1 MQTSAG
7 KLQDNCLEGILEHSW
22 NPGTFTCIVPGISRS
37 RRYPPVSAMSSA
49 NEVPSVREQPSKW
62 SKEKIEADMYTVAWF
77 CVTEDEW
84 KAASDILDWWYEAP
98 KRLNGDTYY
107 TYGSIKGHHG
117 THYVVMIRP
126 EKPGKAAMMAASAR
140 EPLISNF
147 PRLQH
152 AFVVGISGGL
162 CTVDSGKGLH
172 KGDVVVAHAV
182 NGNPAVIQYDLR
194 DAKGLSDF
202 LLRDVSDKTARH
214 LQSCFNTWYG
224 EYNKR
229 NERILDSLAKS
240 CESSRIPDFDD
251 DSLFRPE
258 DEHRGTVG
266 DCAEC
271 RKRYRTKY
279 RPRKKE
285 VGTAS
290 LLKVHRGLVLTG
302 DTLIRSAEAKAELMG
317 RHPHAL
323 CVDMESAVLM
333 EGWHPLIIRGIS
345 DYADSHYNW
354 NWVKYASAVAA
365 AVAKGVIEMLY
376 TRDQQMFP
384 RHRGSVDRPPA
395 GEHRQL
401 RLCYCHMDLRRY
413 SDTIK
418 AGTSD
423 ANATCVSL
431 QQNRDDERA
440 EADEPIHGQSGTH
453 MSSLQGIHQVSDLLR
468 TPLSDDRVPPPPAA
482 LAEAM
487 IPATSRSFQE
497 ALPQHRPV
505 GEPRT
510 QPDPD
515 THRDSSAP
523 PEDST
528 TITVPDSQRAVS
540 KPPSVE
546 LLRLSQIEKWLPH
559 AVDLI
564 DSGVNVKAKDKDGNT
579 PLHHSVK
586 HGDTALTQKLLDVE
600 PSLASEEN
608 LEGET
613 PLHLCA
619 QFPTRE
625 SLAHARLL
633 LSGLERRR
641 SYCVPNIKDALGRTA
656 LDYAM
661 EDRPTMPRKEMVQ
674 LLLDGGAIWPSS
686 GSRHAVY
693 TDIAMRNRFTGNQ
706 TSTPKMQS
714 KVNTEMYS
722 KPEIQPS
729 SFPARSEV
737 DIAKDS
743 GHVSDTNLGSSS
755 GDAQTVTLLPAEES
769 RSRSRGLSLHKVS
782 LELSRGLYGNKNS
795 TVRLLIDSKLGRYFL
810 DHFDSRGSLANLVCV
825 NAESGL
831 HEASTLG
838 DYIAR
843 TWPTTGKLILG
854 ILEEWIEF
862 ACGQNLDYP
871 FERMLVFC

>member
-22 NPGTFTCIVPGISRS
+22 NPGNFTCIVPETSRS
-37 RRYPPVSAMSSA
+37 RRYPPISAMSSA
-49 NEVPSVREQPSKW
+49 NGVPSNRKQPSKW
-62 SKEKIEADMYTVAWF
+62 NKLKVEANMYTVAWF
-77 CVTEDEW
+77 CVTEEEYE
-84 KAASDILDWWYEAP
+84 AASDILDWWYEAP
-98 KRLNGDTYY
+98 KRLTGDTYY
-107 TYGSIKGHHG
+107 TYGSIEGHHG

-126 EKPGKAAMMAASAR
+126 ERPGKAAMMAASAR

-147 PRLQH
+147 PKLQH

-162 CTVDSGKGLH
+162 CTVDSDKGLH

-194 DAKGLSDF
+194 DAKGHSDF
-202 LLRDVSDKTARH
+202 QLRDVSDKTARH

-240 CESSRIPDFDD
+240 CESSRIPEFDD

-279 RPRKKE
+279 RSRKKE
-285 VGTAS
+285 VGTTS

-354 NWVKYASAVAA
+354 NWVKYASAAAA

-376 TRDQQMFP
+376 IRDQQTFP
-384 RHRGSVDRPPA
+384 RHRRSVDRPPA

-401 RLCYCHMDLRRY
+401 QFCYRHIDLRRH
-413 SDTIK
+413 SDTTK

-423 ANATCVSL
+423 ANATCVPL
-431 QQNRDDERA
+431 QQNRDERA
-440 EADEPIHGQSGTH
+440 EADEPMRGQSGTQV
-453 MSSLQGIHQVSDLLR
+453 SSLQGYHELPDLSR
-468 TPLSDDRVPPPPAA
+468 TPLSDDQVPPPPSA
-482 LAEAM
+482 LADAI

-510 QPDPD
+510 QPDLD

-540 KPPSVE
+540 KPPPVE
-546 LLRLSQIEKWLPH
+546 LLWLSQTEKWLRH
-559 AVDLI
+559 AVKLVN
-564 DSGVNVKAKDKDGNT
+564 SGVNVSARDNGGNT
-579 PLHHSVK
+579 PLHCSVK
-586 HGDTALTQKLLDVE
+586 HSDTRLTRKLLDVE

-608 LEGET
+608 LCGET

-633 LSGLERRR
+633 LDLGVRCSRFD
-641 SYCVPNIKDALGRTA
+641 PNIKDADGQTA
-656 LDYAM
+656 LGYVI
-661 EDRPTMPRKEMVQ
+661 EDSPTRSRKEMVE
-674 LLLDGGAIWPSS
+674 LLLAKGAIWPSS
-686 GSRHAVY
+686 GSRYREY
-693 TDIAMRNRFTGNQ
+693 TNVHSRHVQQHGQ
-706 TSTPKMQS
+706 T
-714 KVNTEMYS
+714 
-722 KPEIQPS
+722 
-729 SFPARSEV
+729 
-737 DIAKDS
+737 
-743 GHVSDTNLGSSS
+743 
-755 GDAQTVTLLPAEES
+755 
-769 RSRSRGLSLHKVS
+769 
-782 LELSRGLYGNKNS
+782 
-795 TVRLLIDSKLGRYFL
+795 
-810 DHFDSRGSLANLVCV
+810 
-825 NAESGL
+825 
-831 HEASTLG
+831 
-838 DYIAR
+838 
-843 TWPTTGKLILG
+843 
-854 ILEEWIEF
+854 
-862 ACGQNLDYP
+862 
-871 FERMLVFC
+871 